1 MMRTSY
7 KGGRTL
13 KEICAKTNP
22 LGLRVFVN
30 GEPKLSEMEATEFSL
45 MASTLELAISQD
57 FDNDVRKREK
67 RDEKINREE
76 IDNITELFK
85 DSSPSASK
93 QNQRATHKELFEEW
107 Y

>member
-1 MMRTSY
+1 MFTLYALDGMMKMSY

-45 MASTLELAISQD
+45 MASTLELAISQE
-57 FDNDVRKREK
+57 FDDYIKRKG
-67 RDEKINREE
+67 NRGME
-76 IDNITELFK
+76 
-85 DSSPSASK
+85 
-93 QNQRATHKELFEEW
+93 
-107 Y
+107 

>member
-1 MMRTSY
+1 MFTLYALDGMMKMSY

-13 KEICAKTNP
+13 KEICAKRNS

-30 GEPKLSEMEATEFSL
+30 GEPQLSKMEATEFSL

-67 RDEKINREE
+67 RDWE
-76 IDNITELFK
+76 
-85 DSSPSASK
+85 
-93 QNQRATHKELFEEW
+93 
-107 Y
+107 